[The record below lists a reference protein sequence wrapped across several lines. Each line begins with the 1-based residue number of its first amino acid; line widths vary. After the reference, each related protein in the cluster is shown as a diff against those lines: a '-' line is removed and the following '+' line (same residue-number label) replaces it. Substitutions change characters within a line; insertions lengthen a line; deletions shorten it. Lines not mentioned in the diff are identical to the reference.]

1 MSDRQFHFALRLALS
16 VWSQIVVYHGHGKT
30 LEIFQR
36 HTLNLYGPG
45 CLRVRLA
52 FYMLRVNVVSAKIL
66 QSRTRACALVSF
78 LVFISADIFLV
89 LTPPQHLQ
97 LKFLRSTLTQT

>member
-36 HTLNLYGPG
+36 HTLNLYGPR
-45 CLRVRLA
+45 CLRVRLVLYVA
-52 FYMLRVNVVSAKIL
+52 CQRCVS
-66 QSRTRACALVSF
+66 Q
-78 LVFISADIFLV
+78 DIAV
-89 LTPPQHLQ
+89 TH
-97 LKFLRSTLTQT
+97 